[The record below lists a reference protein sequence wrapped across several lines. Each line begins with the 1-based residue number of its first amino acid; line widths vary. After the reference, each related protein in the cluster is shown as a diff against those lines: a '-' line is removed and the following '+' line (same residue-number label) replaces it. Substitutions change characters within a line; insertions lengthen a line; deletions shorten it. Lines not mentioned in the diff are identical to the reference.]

1 MKRLSAQNYQIFVD
15 LVAKDKEMEE
25 VIKETPEQEKN
36 EIRNKHKRYIKLVSE
51 VKVYKENSSENYPTF
66 AVY

>member
-15 LVAKDKEMEE
+15 LVAKDLEMED
-25 VIKETPEQEKN
+25 VIKEASEQEKI

-51 VKVYKENSSENYPTF
+51 VKIYKENSSESYPTF